1 MWLPFKACQQS
12 DWCCGVWQ
20 ACAGGVSVL
29 VFVGRQSSR
38 RVYVGGLPLDVR
50 SSEVKDIFSKFGPI
64 KDVDVKVP
72 RGGPGT
78 TKPPHVNHC

>member
-1 MWLPFKACQQS
+1 MRWRLANC
-12 DWCCGVWQ
+12 
-20 ACAGGVSVL
+20 VL
-29 VFVGRQSSR
+29 VLSLESLPLPPALQSSR

-64 KDVDVKVP
+64 KDVDIKVP

-78 TKPPHVNHC
+78 HM